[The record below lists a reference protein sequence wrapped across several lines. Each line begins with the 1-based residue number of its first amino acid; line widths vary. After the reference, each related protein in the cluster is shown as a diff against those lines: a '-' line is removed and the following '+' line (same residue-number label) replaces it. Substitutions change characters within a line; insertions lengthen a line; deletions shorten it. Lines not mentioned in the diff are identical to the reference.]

1 MNAHKA
7 TITSIFDGTTLI
19 EIPFFQ
25 RSYVWDKYLWERF
38 LNDMEFTVKTKSPHF
53 LGTLIFKDNGT
64 PKSSEPYSTQLL
76 LIDGQQRLTTYLIFL
91 KVLCLKLG
99 QSLTFDSHYR
109 FPDTNDL
116 SLQHGK
122 NDRPAFEKVMGMTAP
137 VSITDDFSKSRV
149 VQAFN
154 YFASHLQ
161 MSTLNDYM
169 TVISNVQFVRIDLG
183 PTDDEQQIFDSLNS
197 LGVRLTTS
205 ELLKNYFF
213 SRNNITAYQNI
224 WESVF
229 EANESAK
236 AYWDTE
242 IEAGRVK
249 RPLIDIFFDAY
260 FQQFIQKKKY
270 NISVDDKLIYARTDQ
285 LANSYQSFVNTYCG
299 GNKNTILDTL
309 KDYATLF
316 QQTFKSDFC
325 STTIPSDFGIER
337 LNIVI
342 FGLKT
347 TTLIPYV
354 LYLAKNISNLAI
366 LNEMY
371 GILES
376 YIMRRIVTRAS
387 TTNYTKLFLSF
398 IANEI
403 LTPQDLRDRLQ
414 VLGGTNSSIPDDTE
428 LRDGFEHSKL
438 MNLYSKGVLYLIES
452 HIRPAQ
458 SAVVLHGFNNYSLE
472 HLMPKKWR
480 NNWPACPTPL
490 DAEKRDSILLTL
502 GNLAIIPQSLNASIR
517 DSDWS
522 TKKAGKG
529 QEKPGLTLCASGLST
544 LQDALTKTDWNEI
557 EIQARALWLYK
568 QAQSLWKL

>member
-149 VQAFN
+149 VQAYNFFVESLDTSKLN
-154 YFASHLQ
+154 YTTIVGKTH
-161 MSTLNDYM
+161 
-169 TVISNVQFVRIDLG
+169 FVRIDLDAN
-183 PTDDEQQIFDSLNS
+183 DDEQQIFDSLNS
-197 LGVRLTTS
+197 LGVSLTTS

-213 SRNNITAYQNI
+213 SRNNLTDYQTI
-224 WESVF
+224 WEPVF
-229 EANESAK
+229 DKNTATKE
-236 AYWDTE
+236 YWDTI
-242 IEAGRVK
+242 IETGRIR

-260 FQQFIQKKKY
+260 FQLFIQNKKY
-270 NISVDDKLIYARTDQ
+270 SISTEDKLIYARTDR
-285 LANSYQSFVNTYCG
+285 LSNSYQSFVDNYCG
-299 GNKNTILDTL
+299 GSKQIILSSL
-309 KDYATLF
+309 REYAKLF
-316 QQTFKSDFC
+316 QKTFQPDIC
-325 STTIPSDFGIER
+325 DTTIPSTFGIER
-337 LNIVI
+337 LNVVI

-354 LYLAKNISNLAI
+354 LYLAKNISDTNA
-366 LNEMY
+366 LNQMY

-376 YIMRRIVTRAS
+376 YVMRRIVTHATS
-387 TTNYTKLFLSF
+387 KNYNNLFLSL

-403 LTPQDLRDRLQ
+403 LDADDLRTRLQ
-414 VLGGTNSSIPDDTE
+414 AASGTNSYIPTDTE
-428 LRDGFEHSKL
+428 LQDGFEHSKL

-480 NNWPACPTPL
+480 NNWPACSTPL
-490 DAEKRDSILLTL
+490 AAEKRDSILLTL

-544 LQDALTKTDWNEI
+544 LQDSLTKTDWNES
-557 EIQARALWLYK
+557 EIQTRALWLYK
-568 QAQSLWKL
+568 QAQSLWKF

>member
-137 VSITDDFSKSRV
+137 VSITDDSSKSRV
-149 VQAFN
+149 VQAYNFFVESLDTSKLN
-154 YFASHLQ
+154 YTTIVGKTH
-161 MSTLNDYM
+161 
-169 TVISNVQFVRIDLG
+169 FVRIDLDAN
-183 PTDDEQQIFDSLNS
+183 DDEQQIFDSLNS
-197 LGVRLTTS
+197 LGVNLTTS

-213 SRNNITAYQNI
+213 SRNNLTDYQTI
-224 WESVF
+224 WEPVFDNSVATK
-229 EANESAK
+229 E
-236 AYWDTE
+236 YWDTI
-242 IEAGRVK
+242 IETGRIR

-260 FQQFIQKKKY
+260 FQLFIQNKKY
-270 NISVDDKLIYARTDQ
+270 SISTEDKLIYARTDR
-285 LANSYQSFVNTYCG
+285 LSNSYQSFVDNYCG
-299 GNKNTILDTL
+299 GSKQLILSSL
-309 KDYATLF
+309 KEYAELF
-316 QQTFKSDFC
+316 RKTFQPDIC
-325 STTIPSDFGIER
+325 DTTIPSTFGIER
-337 LNIVI
+337 LNVVI

-354 LYLAKNISNLAI
+354 LYLAKNISDTTA
-366 LNEMY
+366 LNKMY

-376 YIMRRIVTRAS
+376 YVMRRIVTHATS
-387 TTNYTKLFLSF
+387 KNYNNLFLSL

-403 LTPQDLRDRLQ
+403 LDADDLRTRLQ
-414 VLGGTNSSIPDDTE
+414 AASGTNSYIPTDTE
-428 LRDGFEHSKL
+428 LQDGFEHSKL

-472 HLMPKKWR
+472 HLMPKKWH

-502 GNLAIIPQSLNASIR
+502 GNLAIIPQSLSASIR
-517 DSDWS
+517 DSDWN

-544 LQDALTKTDWNEI
+544 LQDALTKTDWNES
-557 EIQARALWLYK
+557 EIQTRALWLYK

>member
-122 NDRPAFEKVMGMTAP
+122 NDRPAFE
-137 VSITDDFSKSRV
+137 
-149 VQAFN
+149 N
-154 YFASHLQ
+154 
-161 MSTLNDYM
+161 
-169 TVISNVQFVRIDLG
+169 
-183 PTDDEQQIFDSLNS
+183 DDEQQIFDSLNS
-197 LGVRLTTS
+197 LGVSLTTS

-213 SRNNITAYQNI
+213 SRNNLTDYQTI
-224 WESVF
+224 WEPVF
-229 EANESAK
+229 DNSAATK
-236 AYWDTE
+236 EYWDTI
-242 IEAGRVK
+242 IETGRIR

-260 FQQFIQKKKY
+260 FQLFIQNKKY
-270 NISVDDKLIYARTDQ
+270 SISTEDKLIYARTDR
-285 LANSYQSFVNTYCG
+285 LSNSYQSFVDNYCG
-299 GNKNTILDTL
+299 GSKQIILSSL
-309 KDYATLF
+309 REYAELF
-316 QQTFKSDFC
+316 RKTFQPDIC
-325 STTIPSDFGIER
+325 DTTIPSTFGIER
-337 LNIVI
+337 LNVVI

-354 LYLAKNISNLAI
+354 LYLAKNISDTTA
-366 LNEMY
+366 LNKMY

-376 YIMRRIVTRAS
+376 YVMRRIVTHATS
-387 TTNYTKLFLSF
+387 KNYNNLFLSL

-403 LTPQDLRDRLQ
+403 LDADDLRTRLQ
-414 VLGGTNSSIPDDTE
+414 AASGTNSYIPTDTE
-428 LRDGFEHSKL
+428 LQDGFEHSKL

-480 NNWPACPTPL
+480 NNWPACSTPL
-490 DAEKRDSILLTL
+490 AAEKRDSILLTL

-544 LQDALTKTDWNEI
+544 LQNALTKTDWNES
-557 EIQARALWLYK
+557 EIQTRALWLYK
-568 QAQSLWKL
+568 QAQSLWKF

>member
-109 FPDTNDL
+109 FPDTGDL

-149 VQAFN
+149 VQAYNFFVESLDTSKLN
-154 YFASHLQ
+154 YTTIVGKTH
-161 MSTLNDYM
+161 
-169 TVISNVQFVRIDLG
+169 FVRIDLDAN
-183 PTDDEQQIFDSLNS
+183 DDEQQIFDSLNS
-197 LGVRLTTS
+197 LGVSLTTS

-213 SRNNITAYQNI
+213 SRNNLTDYQTI
-224 WESVF
+224 WEPVF
-229 EANESAK
+229 DKDTATKE
-236 AYWDTE
+236 YWDTI
-242 IEAGRVK
+242 IETGRIR

-260 FQQFIQKKKY
+260 FQLFIQNKKY
-270 NISVDDKLIYARTDQ
+270 SISTEDKLIYARTDR
-285 LANSYQSFVNTYCG
+285 LSNSYQSFVDNYCG
-299 GNKNTILDTL
+299 GSKQIILSSL
-309 KDYATLF
+309 REYAELF
-316 QQTFKSDFC
+316 RKTFQPDIC
-325 STTIPSDFGIER
+325 DTTIPSTFDIER
-337 LNIVI
+337 LNVVI

-376 YIMRRIVTRAS
+376 YVMRRIVTHATS
-387 TTNYTKLFLSF
+387 KNYNNLFLSL

-403 LTPQDLRDRLQ
+403 LDADDLRTRLQ
-414 VLGGTNSSIPDDTE
+414 AASGTNSYIPTDTE
-428 LRDGFEHSKL
+428 LQDGFEHSKL

-480 NNWPACPTPL
+480 NNWPACSTPL
-490 DAEKRDSILLTL
+490 AAEKRDSILLTL

-544 LQDALTKTDWNEI
+544 LQDSLTKTDWNES
-557 EIQARALWLYK
+557 EIQTRALWLYK
-568 QAQSLWKL
+568 QAQSLWKF

>member
-137 VSITDDFSKSRV
+137 VSITGDFSKSRV
-149 VQAFN
+149 VQAYNFFVESLDTSKLN
-154 YFASHLQ
+154 YTTIVGKTH
-161 MSTLNDYM
+161 
-169 TVISNVQFVRIDLG
+169 FVRIDLDAN
-183 PTDDEQQIFDSLNS
+183 DDEQQIFDSLNS
-197 LGVRLTTS
+197 LGVSLTTS

-213 SRNNITAYQNI
+213 SRNNLTDYQTI
-224 WESVF
+224 WEPVF
-229 EANESAK
+229 DKDTATKE
-236 AYWDTE
+236 YWDTI
-242 IEAGRVK
+242 IETGRIR

-260 FQQFIQKKKY
+260 FQLFIQNKKY
-270 NISVDDKLIYARTDQ
+270 SISTEDKLIYARTDR
-285 LANSYQSFVNTYCG
+285 LSNSYQSFVDNYCG
-299 GNKNTILDTL
+299 GSKQIILSSL
-309 KDYATLF
+309 KEYAELF
-316 QQTFKSDFC
+316 RKTFQPDIC
-325 STTIPSDFGIER
+325 DTTIPSTFGIER
-337 LNIVI
+337 LNVVI

-354 LYLAKNISNLAI
+354 LYLAKNISDANA
-366 LNEMY
+366 LNQMY

-376 YIMRRIVTRAS
+376 YVMRRIVTHATS
-387 TTNYTKLFLSF
+387 KNYNNLFLSL

-403 LTPQDLRDRLQ
+403 LDADDLCTRLQ
-414 VLGGTNSSIPDDTE
+414 AASGTNSYIPTDTE
-428 LRDGFEHSKL
+428 LQDGFEHSKL
-438 MNLYSKGVLYLIES
+438 MNLYSKGVHYLIES
-452 HIRPAQ
+452 HIHPAQ

-529 QEKPGLTLCASGLST
+529 QAKPGLTLCASGLST
-544 LQDALTKTDWNEI
+544 LQDALTKTDWNES
-557 EIQARALWLYK
+557 EIQARALWLYE

>member
-1 MNAHKA
+1 
-7 TITSIFDGTTLI
+7 
-19 EIPFFQ
+19 
-25 RSYVWDKYLWERF
+25 
-38 LNDMEFTVKTKSPHF
+38 MEFTVKTKSPHF

-149 VQAFN
+149 VQAYNFFVESLDTSKLN
-154 YFASHLQ
+154 YTTIVGKTH
-161 MSTLNDYM
+161 
-169 TVISNVQFVRIDLG
+169 FVRIDLDAN
-183 PTDDEQQIFDSLNS
+183 DDEQQIFDSLNS
-197 LGVRLTTS
+197 LGVSLTTS

-213 SRNNITAYQNI
+213 SRNNLTDYQTI
-224 WESVF
+224 WEPVF
-229 EANESAK
+229 DKDTATKE
-236 AYWDTE
+236 YWDTI
-242 IEAGRVK
+242 IETGRIR

-260 FQQFIQKKKY
+260 FQLFIQNKKY
-270 NISVDDKLIYARTDQ
+270 SISTEDKLIYARTDR
-285 LANSYQSFVNTYCG
+285 LSNSYQSFVDNYCG
-299 GNKNTILDTL
+299 GSKQIILSSL
-309 KDYATLF
+309 REYAELF
-316 QQTFKSDFC
+316 RKTFQPDIC
-325 STTIPSDFGIER
+325 DTTIPSTFGIER
-337 LNIVI
+337 LNVVI

-354 LYLAKNISNLAI
+354 LYLAKNISDTNA
-366 LNEMY
+366 LNQMY

-376 YIMRRIVTRAS
+376 YVMRRIVTHATS
-387 TTNYTKLFLSF
+387 KNYNNLFLSL

-403 LTPQDLRDRLQ
+403 LDADDLRTRLQ
-414 VLGGTNSSIPDDTE
+414 AASGTNSYIPTDTE
-428 LRDGFEHSKL
+428 LQDGFEHSKL

-529 QEKPGLTLCASGLST
+529 QVKPGLTLCASGLST
-544 LQDALTKTDWNEI
+544 LQDALTKTDWNES
-557 EIQARALWLYK
+557 EIQARALWLYE

>member
-109 FPDTNDL
+109 FPDTGDL

-149 VQAFN
+149 VQAYNFFVESLDTSKLN
-154 YFASHLQ
+154 YTTIVGKTH
-161 MSTLNDYM
+161 
-169 TVISNVQFVRIDLG
+169 FVRIDLDAN
-183 PTDDEQQIFDSLNS
+183 DDEQQIFDSLNS
-197 LGVRLTTS
+197 LGVSLTTS

-213 SRNNITAYQNI
+213 SRNNLTDYQTI
-224 WESVF
+224 WEPVF
-229 EANESAK
+229 DKNTATKE
-236 AYWDTE
+236 YWDTI
-242 IEAGRVK
+242 IETGRIR

-260 FQQFIQKKKY
+260 FQLFIQNKKY
-270 NISVDDKLIYARTDQ
+270 SISTEDKLIYARTDR
-285 LANSYQSFVNTYCG
+285 LSNSYQSFVDNYCG
-299 GNKNTILDTL
+299 GSKQIILSSL
-309 KDYATLF
+309 REYAKLF
-316 QQTFKSDFC
+316 RKTFQPDIC
-325 STTIPSDFGIER
+325 DTTIPSTFGIER
-337 LNIVI
+337 LNVVI

-354 LYLAKNISNLAI
+354 LYLAKNISDTNA
-366 LNEMY
+366 LNQMY

-376 YIMRRIVTRAS
+376 YVMRRIVTHATS
-387 TTNYTKLFLSF
+387 KNYNNLFLSL

-403 LTPQDLRDRLQ
+403 LDADDLRTRLQ
-414 VLGGTNSSIPDDTE
+414 AASGTNSYIPTDTE
-428 LRDGFEHSKL
+428 LQDSFEHSKL

-480 NNWPACPTPL
+480 NNWPACSTPL
-490 DAEKRDSILLTL
+490 AAEKRDSILLTL

-529 QEKPGLTLCASGLST
+529 REKPGLTLCASGLST
-544 LQDALTKTDWNEI
+544 LQDSLTKTDWNES
-557 EIQARALWLYK
+557 EIQTRALWLYK
-568 QAQSLWKL
+568 QAQSLWKF

>member
-109 FPDTNDL
+109 FPDTGDL

-149 VQAFN
+149 VQAYNFFVESLDTSKLN
-154 YFASHLQ
+154 YTTIVGKTH
-161 MSTLNDYM
+161 
-169 TVISNVQFVRIDLG
+169 FVRIDLDAN
-183 PTDDEQQIFDSLNS
+183 DDEQQIFDSLNS
-197 LGVRLTTS
+197 LGVSLTTS

-213 SRNNITAYQNI
+213 SRNNLTDYQTI
-224 WESVF
+224 WEPVF
-229 EANESAK
+229 DKDTATKE
-236 AYWDTE
+236 YWDTI
-242 IEAGRVK
+242 IETGRIR

-260 FQQFIQKKKY
+260 FQLFIQNKKY
-270 NISVDDKLIYARTDQ
+270 SISTEDKLIYARTDR
-285 LANSYQSFVNTYCG
+285 LSNSYQSFVDNYCG
-299 GNKNTILDTL
+299 GSKQIILSSL
-309 KDYATLF
+309 REYAELF
-316 QQTFKSDFC
+316 RKTFQPDIC
-325 STTIPSDFGIER
+325 DTTIPSTFDIER
-337 LNIVI
+337 LNVVI

-376 YIMRRIVTRAS
+376 YVMRRIVTHATS
-387 TTNYTKLFLSF
+387 KNYNNLFLSL

-403 LTPQDLRDRLQ
+403 LDADDLRTRLQ
-414 VLGGTNSSIPDDTE
+414 AASGTNSYIPTDTE
-428 LRDGFEHSKL
+428 LQDGFEHSKL

-480 NNWPACPTPL
+480 NNWPACSTPL
-490 DAEKRDSILLTL
+490 AAEKRDSILLTL

-544 LQDALTKTDWNEI
+544 LQDSLTKTDWNES
-557 EIQARALWLYK
+557 EIQTRALWLYK

>member
-109 FPDTNDL
+109 FPDTDEL

-122 NDRPAFEKVMGMTAP
+122 NDRPAFEKVMSMTTP
-137 VSITDDFSKSRV
+137 VSIADDFSKSRI
-149 VQAFN
+149 VQAYNFFVDSLDTSKLN
-154 YFASHLQ
+154 Y
-161 MSTLNDYM
+161 T
-169 TVISNVQFVRIDLG
+169 TVVGKTHFVRIDLDAN
-183 PTDDEQQIFDSLNS
+183 DDEQQIFDSLNS
-197 LGVRLTTS
+197 LGVSLTTS

-213 SRNNITAYQNI
+213 SRNSLTDYQTI
-224 WESVF
+224 WEPVF
-229 EANESAK
+229 EKDAATK
-236 AYWDTE
+236 AYWDTI
-242 IEAGRVK
+242 IETGRIR

-260 FQQFIQKKKY
+260 FQLFIQNKKY
-270 NISVDDKLIYARTDQ
+270 SISTEDKLIYARTDR
-285 LANSYQSFVNTYCG
+285 LSNSYQSFVDNYCG
-299 GNKNTILDTL
+299 GNKQIILSSLKEYAELFRNT
-309 KDYATLF
+309 F
-316 QQTFKSDFC
+316 QPDIC
-325 STTIPSDFGIER
+325 DTTIPPTFGIER
-337 LNIVI
+337 LNVVI

-347 TTLIPYV
+347 TTLIPYI
-354 LYLAKNISNLAI
+354 LYLAKNISNPII

-376 YIMRRIVTRAS
+376 YVMRRIVTHATS
-387 TTNYTKLFLSF
+387 KNYNNLFLSL

-403 LTPQDLRDRLQ
+403 LDTTSLRTRLQ
-414 VLGGTNSSIPDDTE
+414 AVSGTNSYVPTDAE
-428 LRDGFEHSKL
+428 LQDGFYHSKL
-438 MNLYSKGVLYLIES
+438 LNLHSKGILYLIES

-458 SAVVLHGFNNYSLE
+458 SAVVLHGFNGYSLE

-502 GNLAIIPQSLNASIR
+502 GNLAIIPQALNASIR
-517 DSDWS
+517 DSDWN

-544 LQDALTKTDWNEI
+544 LQSVLTKPDWNEN
-557 EIQARALWLYK
+557 EIQARALWLYT
-568 QAQSLWKL
+568 QAERLWKL

>member
-1 MNAHKA
+1 MDAHKA
-7 TITSIFDGTTLI
+7 KIPDIVNNSTLI
-19 EIPFFQ
+19 EVPFFQ
-25 RSYVWDKYLWERF
+25 RAYVWKEDLWERF
-38 LNDMEFTVKTKSPHF
+38 LDDMAFVVQYNRPHF
-53 LGTLIFKDNGT
+53 LGTLILKDASVPQQNT
-64 PKSSEPYSTQLL
+64 SYATRLVL
-76 LIDGQQRLTTYLIFL
+76 VDGQQRLTTFLIFL
-91 KVLCLKLG
+91 KVLCLKMNQPG
-99 QSLTFDSHYR
+99 IF
-109 FPDTNDL
+109 DTNFRLITTREL

-122 NDRPAFEKVMGMTAP
+122 NDSEAFKCVMDQTNAVP
-137 VSITDDFSKSRV
+137 IIDNRSSSPI

-197 LGVRLTTS
+197 LGVNLTTS

-213 SRNNITAYQNI
+213 SRNNLTDYQTI
-224 WESVF
+224 WEPVFDNSVATK
-229 EANESAK
+229 E
-236 AYWDTE
+236 YWDTI
-242 IEAGRVK
+242 IETGRIR

-260 FQQFIQKKKY
+260 FQLFIQNKKY
-270 NISVDDKLIYARTDQ
+270 SISTEDKLIYARTDR
-285 LANSYQSFVNTYCG
+285 LSNSYQSFVDNYCG
-299 GNKNTILDTL
+299 GSKQLILSSL
-309 KDYATLF
+309 KEYAELF
-316 QQTFKSDFC
+316 RKTFQPDIC
-325 STTIPSDFGIER
+325 DTTIPSTFGIER
-337 LNIVI
+337 LNVVI

-354 LYLAKNISNLAI
+354 LYLAKNISDTTA
-366 LNEMY
+366 LNKMY

-376 YIMRRIVTRAS
+376 YVMRRIVTHATS
-387 TTNYTKLFLSF
+387 KNYNNLFLSL

-403 LTPQDLRDRLQ
+403 LDADDLRTRLQ
-414 VLGGTNSSIPDDTE
+414 AASGTNSYIPTDTE
-428 LRDGFEHSKL
+428 LQDGFEHSKL

-517 DSDWS
+517 DSDWN

-544 LQDALTKTDWNEI
+544 LQDALTKTDWNES

>member
-109 FPDTNDL
+109 FPDTGDL

-149 VQAFN
+149 VQAYNFFVESLDTSKLN
-154 YFASHLQ
+154 YTTIVGKTH
-161 MSTLNDYM
+161 
-169 TVISNVQFVRIDLG
+169 FVRIDLDAN
-183 PTDDEQQIFDSLNS
+183 DDEQQIFDSLNS
-197 LGVRLTTS
+197 LGVSLTTS

-213 SRNNITAYQNI
+213 SRNNLTDYQTI
-224 WESVF
+224 WEPVF
-229 EANESAK
+229 DKNTATKE
-236 AYWDTE
+236 YWDTI
-242 IEAGRVK
+242 IETGRIR

-260 FQQFIQKKKY
+260 FQLFIQNKKY
-270 NISVDDKLIYARTDQ
+270 SISTEDKLIYARTDR
-285 LANSYQSFVNTYCG
+285 LSNSYQSFVDNYCG
-299 GNKNTILDTL
+299 GSKQIILSSL
-309 KDYATLF
+309 REYAKLF
-316 QQTFKSDFC
+316 QKTFQPDIC
-325 STTIPSDFGIER
+325 DTTIPSTFGIER
-337 LNIVI
+337 LNVVI

-354 LYLAKNISNLAI
+354 LYLAKNISDTNA
-366 LNEMY
+366 LNQMY

-376 YIMRRIVTRAS
+376 YVMRRIVTHATS
-387 TTNYTKLFLSF
+387 KNYNNLFLSL

-403 LTPQDLRDRLQ
+403 LDADDLRTRLQ
-414 VLGGTNSSIPDDTE
+414 AASGTNSYIPTDTE
-428 LRDGFEHSKL
+428 LQDSFEHSKL

-480 NNWPACPTPL
+480 NNWPACSTPL
-490 DAEKRDSILLTL
+490 AAEKRDSILLTL

-529 QEKPGLTLCASGLST
+529 REKPGLTLCASGLST
-544 LQDALTKTDWNEI
+544 LQDSLTKTDWNES
-557 EIQARALWLYK
+557 EIQTRALWLYK
-568 QAQSLWKL
+568 QAQSLWKF

>member
-76 LIDGQQRLTTYLIFL
+76 LIDGQQRLTTY
-91 KVLCLKLG
+91 
-99 QSLTFDSHYR
+99 
-109 FPDTNDL
+109 
-116 SLQHGK
+116 
-122 NDRPAFEKVMGMTAP
+122 
-137 VSITDDFSKSRV
+137 
-149 VQAFN
+149 
-154 YFASHLQ
+154 
-161 MSTLNDYM
+161 
-169 TVISNVQFVRIDLG
+169 
-183 PTDDEQQIFDSLNS
+183 
-197 LGVRLTTS
+197 
-205 ELLKNYFF
+205 
-213 SRNNITAYQNI
+213 
-224 WESVF
+224 
-229 EANESAK
+229 
-236 AYWDTE
+236 
-242 IEAGRVK
+242 
-249 RPLIDIFFDAY
+249 
-260 FQQFIQKKKY
+260 FQLFIQNKKY
-270 NISVDDKLIYARTDQ
+270 SISTEDKLIYARTDR
-285 LANSYQSFVNTYCG
+285 LSNSYQSFVDNYCG
-299 GNKNTILDTL
+299 GSKQIILSSL
-309 KDYATLF
+309 REYAELF
-316 QQTFKSDFC
+316 RKTFQPDIC
-325 STTIPSDFGIER
+325 DTTIPSTFGIER
-337 LNIVI
+337 LNVVI

-354 LYLAKNISNLAI
+354 LYLAKNISDTTA
-366 LNEMY
+366 LNKMY

-376 YIMRRIVTRAS
+376 YVMRRIVTHATS
-387 TTNYTKLFLSF
+387 KNYNNLFLSL

-403 LTPQDLRDRLQ
+403 LDADDLRTRLQ
-414 VLGGTNSSIPDDTE
+414 AASGTNSYIPTDTE
-428 LRDGFEHSKL
+428 LQDGFEHSKL

-517 DSDWS
+517 DSDWN

-544 LQDALTKTDWNEI
+544 LQDALTKTDWNES

-568 QAQSLWKL
+568 QAKSLWKL